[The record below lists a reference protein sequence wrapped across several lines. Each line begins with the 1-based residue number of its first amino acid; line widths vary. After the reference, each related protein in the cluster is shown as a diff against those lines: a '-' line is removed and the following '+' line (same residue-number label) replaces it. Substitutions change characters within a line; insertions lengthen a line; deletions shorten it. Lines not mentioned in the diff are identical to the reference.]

1 MKKVCL
7 RVFGFM
13 KIDCLSI
20 NFAYRAAN
28 SKSQCRVMD
37 AVDDAIEDVG
47 IKSIRR

>member
-1 MKKVCL
+1 
-7 RVFGFM
+7 M

-37 AVDDAIEDVG
+37 AVDDATIEDVG